1 MRLRPEG
8 VETKKPARNR
18 GRFVTGESKELDKAW
33 KVAATIAAMSVL
45 LRAGIADAMDV
56 GALEEVRQNVYGVPA
71 QGAESAKHRGDPV
84 AFQETLQTLD
94 ESSALIRFIDDS
106 KLSLGAKSKVLID
119 AFVFDPA
126 NAKGNALLEISV
138 GTLRFVTGE
147 MPKGGVVIKT
157 PTATLT
163 LRGTDVVVHVH
174 PDGTTDTTV
183 YDGKVEA
190 HNILTNEV
198 TNMLPGEGATI
209 GQGGTTSYKT
219 GDKPSLS
226 TASANSHGD
235 EVPEHR
241 RGEAP
246 AAERP
251 TAERTADADAG
262 GEDGGD
268 DAGGDDAGDD
278 GDADNGD
285 GGCDCY

>member
-1 MRLRPEG
+1 MEK
-8 VETKKPARNR
+8 T
-18 GRFVTGESKELDKAW
+18 W
-33 KVAATIAAMSVL
+33 KVAAAVAAMSVL

-56 GALEEVRQNVYGVPA
+56 GALEEVRQNVYGVPQ

-106 KLSLGAKSKVLID
+106 KLSLGEKSKVQID
-119 AFVFDPA
+119 AFVFDPK
-126 NAKGNALLEISV
+126 NAKGNALIDISV

-190 HNILTNEV
+190 QNNV
-198 TNMLPGEGATI
+198 TNQVTHLLPGDGATL
-209 GQGGTTSYKT
+209 GESGTTSFNNEDAPDLGAT
-219 GDKPSLS
+219 P
-226 TASANSHGD
+226 ANSRSD
-235 EVPEHR
+235 DLPEHR
-241 RGEAP
+241 RGDSP

-251 TAERTADADAG
+251 APARTTPS
-262 GEDGGD
+262 
-268 DAGGDDAGDD
+268 DAGGDDGGDD
-278 GDADNGD
+278 GD
-285 GGCDCY
+285 GGCGCT

>member
-8 VETKKPARNR
+8 VETK
-18 GRFVTGESKELDKAW
+18 TGPKSRPICDWGVRELDKTW
-33 KVAATIAAMSVL
+33 KVAAAVAAMSVL
-45 LRAGIADAMDV
+45 LRAGTAEALDV
-56 GALEEVRQNVYGVPA
+56 GALEEVRQNVYGVPL
-71 QGAESAKHRGDPV
+71 QGAELAKHRGDPV

-119 AFVFDPA
+119 EFVFDPEH
-126 NAKGNALLEISV
+126 AKGNALLEISL

-190 HNILTNEV
+190 VNTLTNEV
-198 TNMLPGEGATI
+198 TNMLPGEGSTI
-209 GQGGTTSYKT
+209 GQGGTTRYQT
-219 GDKPSLS
+219 DDQPGLS
-226 TASANSHGD
+226 TASANSHGND
-235 EVPEHR
+235 VPEHR
-241 RGEAP
+241 RGET
-246 AAERP
+246 P
-251 TAERTADADAG
+251 TAERPSAERTSDADAG
-262 GEDGGD
+262 GDDSGGD
-268 DAGGDDAGDD
+268 D
-278 GDADNGD
+278 
-285 GGCDCY
+285 GCGCI

>member
-1 MRLRPEG
+1 LEK
-8 VETKKPARNR
+8 T
-18 GRFVTGESKELDKAW
+18 W
-33 KVAATIAAMSVL
+33 KVAAAVAAMSVL

-56 GALEEVRQNVYGVPA
+56 GALEEVRQNVYGVA
-71 QGAESAKHRGDPV
+71 QQGAESAKHRGDPV
-84 AFQETLQTLD
+84 VFQETLQTLD

-119 AFVFDPA
+119 EFVFDPK
-126 NAKGNALLEISV
+126 NAKGNALLEISI

-183 YDGKVEA
+183 YEGKVEA
-190 HNILTNEV
+190 QNMLTNEV
-198 TNMLPGEGATI
+198 TNMLPGEGSTI

-219 GDKPSLS
+219 DDKPSLS
-226 TASANSHGD
+226 TASANSHGND
-235 EVPEHR
+235 VPEHR

-246 AAERP
+246 AAGQP
-251 TAERTADADAG
+251 TAERTADS
-262 GEDGGD
+262 GGD
-268 DAGGDDAGDD
+268 DSGDD
-278 GDADNGD
+278 GD
-285 GGCDCY
+285 GGCNCY